1 MLVANAADPGGDS
14 TSRAPSTFRESD
26 VKRLVRAAEAA
37 GKRVTHVKMDENGVI
52 DLTLAD
58 NDAANNRDDRST
70 HTTDD
75 NNPWDTVDP
84 Q

>member
-1 MLVANAADPGGDS
+1 M
-14 TSRAPSTFRESD
+14 SRAPSTFRESD

-37 GKRVTHVKMDENGVI
+37 GKRVTHLKMDENGVI

-75 NNPWDTVDP
+75 SDDNINPWDKVDP

>member
-1 MLVANAADPGGDS
+1 M
-14 TSRAPSTFRESD
+14 SRAPSTFRESD

-37 GKRVTHVKMDENGVI
+37 GKRVTHLKMDENGVI

-58 NDAANNRDDRST
+58 NDAANKRNGRST

-75 NNPWDTVDP
+75 NHTTDDSDDNTNPWDEVDLK
-84 Q
+84 

>member
-1 MLVANAADPGGDS
+1 M
-14 TSRAPSTFRESD
+14 SRAPSTFRESD

-75 NNPWDTVDP
+75 SDDNTNPWDTVDP

>member
-1 MLVANAADPGGDS
+1 M
-14 TSRAPSTFRESD
+14 SRAPSTFRESD

-37 GKRVTHVKMDENGVI
+37 GKRVTHLKMDKNGVI

-58 NDAANNRDDRST
+58 NDAANKRNGRT

-75 NNPWDTVDP
+75 NHTTDDSDDNPNPWDEVDLK
-84 Q
+84 